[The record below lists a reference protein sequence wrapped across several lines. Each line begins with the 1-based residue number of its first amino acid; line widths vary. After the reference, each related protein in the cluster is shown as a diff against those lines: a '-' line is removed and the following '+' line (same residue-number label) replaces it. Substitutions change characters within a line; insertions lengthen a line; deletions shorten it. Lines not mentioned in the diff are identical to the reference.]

1 VKKIIFV
8 YIVIVQIGILFS
20 QDSPLNQYSQTTYPS
35 LISWI
40 EDDLSGV
47 TINHDNGHL
56 YLIEDD
62 NGIIWETDQDLT
74 LIRTIYGG
82 DFGDTEDI
90 VYLGNHEYAIVIE
103 SGDLF
108 IGIIPTGDSDI
119 NIDPEDFQKVTFDIH
134 DENSGPEGIAFD
146 TLSQTFFVVKEKDPM
161 VFYQF
166 QRPSGTSDTTIIP
179 NIPFDAENEFEGIM
193 EDLSSI
199 VFDYRTGRVLILSDQ
214 TKRLIDVDQNSG
226 DIIGAMSIYNMEQ
239 PEGVSFNNGYD
250 ILVVGE
256 PNYYTQ
262 YTYELG
268 LEQESQINN
277 FIIEENYPNPFNSN
291 TKINF
296 NIPVNNFT
304 RISVFDLNG
313 KESRILINK
322 YLEKGQRS
330 ISWDG
335 RDNNGKKVSSGMY
348 IYMIETGG
356 LRQTHTMTLIQ

>member
-1 VKKIIFV
+1 MKKINFV
-8 YIVIVQIGILFS
+8 YLIIVQISPLLS
-20 QDSPLNQYSQTTYPS
+20 QDSPLYQYSQTTYPS
-35 LISWI
+35 SISYI

-47 TINHDNGHL
+47 SINNDNGHL

-62 NGIIWETDQDLT
+62 YGTIWETDQDLT

-82 DFGDTEDI
+82 EFGDTEDL

-103 SGDLF
+103 SGELF
-108 IGIIPTGDSDI
+108 IGGIPTGDFDI
-119 NIDPEDFQKVTFDIH
+119 NIDPENFQKVTFDIH

-146 TLSQTFFVVKEKDPM
+146 TLSQTFFVVKEKNPM

-199 VFDYRTGRVLILSDQ
+199 VFDYRTGRVLILSDE
-214 TKRLIDVDQNSG
+214 TKRLIDVDQSSG

-239 PEGVSFNNGYD
+239 PEGVCFNNGYD

-262 YTYELG
+262 YTYELR
-268 LEQESQINN
+268 LEQDFQINN

-304 RISVFDLNG
+304 RISVLDLNG
-313 KESRILINK
+313 KESRILVNK
-322 YLEKGQRS
+322 YLVKGQNS

-335 RDNNGKKVSSGMY
+335 KDNNGKKVSSGIY
-348 IYMIETGG
+348 IYTIETGG
-356 LRQTHTMTLIQ
+356 LRQARAMTLIK